1 MRLWSLHPSLLD
13 VRGLVALWREGLLA
27 QHVLLG
33 KTKGYRAHP
42 QLYRFKV
49 HRDPVAL
56 IASYLWEVHAEACRR
71 GYSFDGRKIV
81 RPKQRLR
88 VKVTCGQID
97 YEFGHL
103 VKKLR
108 QRDPSYLQKIS
119 GRKPRAH
126 PLFIVK
132 AGDIEAWERI

>member
-13 VRGLVALWREGLLA
+13 AKGLVALWREGLLA

-33 KTKGYRAHP
+33 KTKGYRTHP
-42 QLYRFKV
+42 QLHRFKT

-56 IASYLWEVHAEACRR
+56 IGAYLWGVHAEACRR
-71 GYSFDGRKIV
+71 GYEFDDRKIV

-88 VKVTCGQID
+88 MKVTTGQIN

-108 QRDPSYLQKIS
+108 QRDPTYLQNIR

-126 PLFIVK
+126 PLFVIK
-132 AGDIEAWERI
+132 TGDIEVWERT